1 MIPSMKYCPNCAAP
15 VVWRLEAGRERA
27 TCSHCGF
34 IHYEDPKLVAVGVI
48 PVDGKLV
55 LGRRAM
61 DPRIGFWS
69 LPGGYVNRGEAVEAA
84 LVREVEEE
92 TCLRVEPEQLLG
104 LYSEAD
110 NPVVLAAYVARPVGG
125 SLGVGEE
132 VTEVGLFA
140 PSAMPELAFKNDER
154 ILADWVTYEQPPK
167 NGQPRRARAA
177 R

>member
-1 MIPSMKYCPNCAAP
+1 MKYCPNCGAP

-27 TCSHCGF
+27 TCPHCGF
-34 IHYEDPKLVAVGVI
+34 IHYEDPKLVAVAVI

-55 LGRRAM
+55 LGRRGIE
-61 DPRIGFWS
+61 PRIGFWS
-69 LPGGYVNRGEAVEAA
+69 LPGGYVNRGESVEAA

-92 TCLRVEPEQLLG
+92 TCLRVEPEQLLS

-125 SLGVGEE
+125 SLRVGEE
-132 VTEVGLFA
+132 VTEVGLFEPTA
-140 PSAMPELAFKNDER
+140 LPDLAFKNDER
-154 ILADWVTYEQPPK
+154 ILADWLSYERAPK
-167 NGQPRRARAA
+167 NGRPRGARAA